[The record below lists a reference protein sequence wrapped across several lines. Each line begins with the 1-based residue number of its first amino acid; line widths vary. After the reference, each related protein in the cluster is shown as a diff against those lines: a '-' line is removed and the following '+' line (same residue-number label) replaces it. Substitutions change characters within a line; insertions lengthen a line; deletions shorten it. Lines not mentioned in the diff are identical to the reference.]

1 MLAQYFG
8 RGPFLGDCIGT
19 VLKHHSLTITSQTDP
34 GTDPTLAAV
43 MDALM
48 NQGAVGQQ
56 ITQND
61 KVVLLGMGFPG
72 NKRVCSGQQCA
83 RRV

>member
-1 MLAQYFG
+1 MRSMLARFFG

-19 VLKHHSLTITSQTDP
+19 VLNQHSLTITSQTDP

-56 ITQND
+56 NAERQD
-61 KVVLLGMGFPG
+61 RAVG
-72 NKRVCSGQQCA
+72 NGLPWEQARV
-83 RRV
+83 